1 MWFFKR
7 RRVID
12 SIDKKVEKI
21 SREIEGMKIA
31 EYVEMI
37 EHPKR
42 MLWVNFL
49 GGIVRGVGM
58 AIGFTIL
65 GAVLL
70 YLLREAVKLN
80 LPLIGQFI
88 AEVVRIVQENL
99 SQ

>member
-1 MWFFKR
+1 MWLFKR
-7 RRVID
+7 RKVID
-12 SIDKKVEKI
+12 SIEKKVEKI
-21 SREIEGMKIA
+21 SREIDGMKIA

-42 MLWVNFL
+42 MLWANFL
-49 GGIVRGVGM
+49 GGIARGVGM

-88 AEVVRIVQENL
+88 AELVRIVQENL